1 MYNQFYKFSEQPFN
15 LTPDPK
21 FLYLSPSHREAL
33 ASMIYGINERKG
45 FITLTGKIGTGK
57 TTLIYTLLN
66 NLSANVKTVFI
77 YHTNTTFEQLLKN
90 ILHEL
95 DVAIIDTDDKASLL
109 QKLHEYL
116 IKSLSKE
123 ETLAIIIDEAQN
135 LPVEVMEEL
144 RMLSNLETSKSKLLQ
159 IVLVGQP
166 ELEVKLNSDN
176 LKQLKQRIGIPRHI
190 KPLTLKECKEYINHR
205 LKIVG
210 SSSSRVLNSDAIS
223 LIIDYSGGIP
233 RTINILCDNAFLI
246 GYGLS
251 QNKITKKIVREV
263 LEDMKDHQEVSP
275 PSPSLETPPPSSK
288 KAFAFKSLTLSLLSI
303 IALLLVLILL
313 NGKGLFQ
320 KPEVVQ
326 LASIKKEKHTPQT
339 KKLPPKITPTKKA
352 PVAPIAPVKIK
363 PKTQKEPDQ
372 KKLTK
377 KEPKRKELAKK
388 EPKQKKPAEKKL
400 VTSDKRRPA
409 LQAVLKKGESLY
421 SLSLRTYRK
430 ADETLFDLILQANPI
445 ITDVRQ
451 IPDNQK
457 FTLPVITPESYIKK
471 TSGGKYQVH
480 VGTYETFELATLH
493 SNKMIISGKQLSIE
507 PHKFSH
513 KDTWYRLTMGTFN
526 SRKEALKTV
535 NLLNEQALIYIPPLP
550 KK

>member
-57 TTLIYTLLN
+57 TTLIYTLLS

-77 YHTNTTFEQLLKN
+77 YHTTTTFEQLLKS

-95 DVAIIDTDDKASLL
+95 DVIIVDTDDKTSLL
-109 QKLHEYL
+109 QKLNEYL
-116 IKSLSKE
+116 IKRLPKE
-123 ETLAIIIDEAQN
+123 GTLAIIIDEAQN
-135 LPVEVMEEL
+135 LPVDVMEEL

-166 ELEVKLNSDN
+166 ELEIKLSSEN

-190 KPLTLKECKEYINHR
+190 KPLNPKECKEYINHR

-210 SSSSRVLNSDAIS
+210 SSSSKVLNSDAIS
-223 LIIDYSGGIP
+223 LIVDHSGGIP

-251 QNKITKKIVREV
+251 QNKISKKIVREV
-263 LEDMKDHQEVSP
+263 LEDMKDHKEVSP
-275 PSPSLETPPPSSK
+275 PSPTLETPPSPFK
-288 KAFAFKSLTLSLLSI
+288 KAFTFKGLAISLLSI

-313 NGKGLFQ
+313 TDKGLFR
-320 KPEVVQ
+320 KPKDVQ
-326 LASIKKEKHTPQT
+326 IASIKKETRTPQT
-339 KKLPPKITPTKKA
+339 KLPSKISPTKKA
-352 PVAPIAPVKIK
+352 PVDPITPAKVK
-363 PKTQKEPDQ
+363 PKTQKEP
-372 KKLTK
+372 
-377 KEPKRKELAKK
+377 A
-388 EPKQKKPAEKKL
+388 QKKPAKKKL
-400 VTSDKRRPA
+400 VTSEKKRPA

-430 ADETLFDLILQANPI
+430 ADETLFDLILQANPT

-457 FTLPVITPESYIKK
+457 FTMPVITPESYVKK
-471 TSGGKYQVH
+471 TADGKYQIH
-480 VGTYETFELATLH
+480 VGTYETFELATLC
-493 SNKMIISGKQLSIE
+493 SNKVIISGKQLSIE
-507 PHKFSH
+507 PHKFSY
-513 KDTWYRLTMGTFN
+513 KDTWYRLTLDTFN
-526 SRKEALKTV
+526 SKKEALKTV
-535 NLLNEQALIYIPPLP
+535 NLLKKQALIYIPPLP
-550 KK
+550 K